1 MSQLASPPTVWRRHA
16 LLPLLFGCLL
26 MAALLLMFSP
36 NYHWDA
42 HKGDSPYGADFLQ
55 EWTAASMLGAGQA
68 GQLYDAAAFQAWQ
81 HDPRVIGFEWNA
93 NSYYPAVYPPPY
105 YWLCTPLHWFSYR
118 WAVRLWLGLALVAL
132 LAAAWVIQRAVG
144 CDPEQPPDALWFW
157 PAMLLFP
164 PLLLGLSMGQ
174 KGPIWLLVFSAT
186 WLLTRRGKPWAA
198 GLVFGLLSIKP
209 TLFFLLP
216 LIMLRHGQW
225 RFVIGASLS
234 WAGLWGAAA
243 CALPSHLWTDF
254 LTVARSA
261 GDYHQHA
268 GYQLMWSSNL
278 PALIAGLPQWVP
290 WWASSLLWVIPAAYV
305 LGRIALQSQLQLHNP
320 RDLCQVLL
328 ATCLLSPHL
337 YAYDLV
343 VLLLPICG
351 MWPTHRRAA
360 VVILAGL
367 WLGMLASQP
376 CLSAVGVPLMPLVLL
391 AQFYW
396 LSTVRPAQ
404 SSVRKGVNGRPTA
417 SYMLQTG
424 LSAQA

>member
-1 MSQLASPPTVWRRHA
+1 MSYTTKLLKMWKRHA
-16 LLPLLFGCLL
+16 LTPLLIGCTLL
-26 MAALLLMFSP
+26 ASLLLAFSP
-36 NYHWDA
+36 NYRWA
-42 HKGDSPYGADFLQ
+42 AQKGDTPYGSDFLQ

-68 GQLYDAAAFQAWQ
+68 GQLYNAAAFDAWQ
-81 HDPRVIGFEWNA
+81 HDPRVVGFEWSE
-93 NSYYPAVYPPPY
+93 NSYYPAVYPPVY
-105 YWLCTPLHWFSYR
+105 YWLCTPLHWISYR
-118 WAVRLWLGLALVAL
+118 WAVRLWLSLSMTAL
-132 LAAAWVIQRAVG
+132 LAAAWIIHRAVH
-144 CDPEQPPDALWFW
+144 CDADRPPMAVWFW
-157 PAMLLFP
+157 PTMLLFP

-174 KGPIWLLVFSAT
+174 KGPLWLLLFSAT
-186 WLLTRRGKPWAA
+186 WWLTRRGKPWAA
-198 GLVFGLLSIKP
+198 GIVFGLLSIKP

-216 LIMLRHGQW
+216 LVMLRHGQW
-225 RFVIGASLS
+225 RFVMAASLS

-243 CALPSHLWTDF
+243 CALPAHVWTDF
-254 LTVARSA
+254 MTVARSA
-261 GDYHQHA
+261 GEYQQHA
-268 GYQLMWSSNL
+268 GYQLIWSSNL
-278 PALIAGLPQWVP
+278 PALAAGLPQWVP
-290 WWASSLLWVIPAAYV
+290 WWASSLLWIIPAAYV
-305 LGRIALQSQLQLHNP
+305 IGRMAVQAEFQLQNP

-328 ATCLLSPHL
+328 ATCLLSPHF

-351 MWPTHRRAA
+351 MWHTHRRAA

-404 SSVRKGVNGRPTA
+404 SSVRNGVNGSPTA